1 MSDVNR
7 KFIESLPV
15 SNWEVYTDSGYK
27 NISHSSKT
35 IEYDV
40 YEVILDNNTIIKCA
54 DDHIFIN
61 KDSEQVFA
69 KDSLNQYLITTTG
82 LSQVLSVKSL
92 NYKESMYDLSVDSDA
107 HTYFTNGVLS
117 HNTTVATIILL
128 HYALFNKEKRIALL
142 ANKGDAAREILDRI
156 QIAFENLPKWMQS
169 GVVLWNKGSIEF
181 ENGSRIIAASS
192 SSSSIRGKSM
202 SFVYIDEC
210 VGKNSLIQVRNKNG
224 FIFNITI
231 GEFYNLLA
239 TENNTSDYLIKNNN
253 YQVLTKNGFQ
263 NIDGIKKSCSKEN
276 LNIYFDDETIF
287 TCTEYHF
294 IEKDYMF
301 IPVCLLNVG
310 DYINDRK
317 IIQIRQNKNNIEV
330 YDLLNVANGNAY
342 ITDGINSHNC
352 AFLDN
357 WTDFYASVFPTLTSG
372 EKTKMLFTSCVTK
385 DTYVYTDNGIQQ
397 VSEFV
402 DDTKNGLYEIPQY
415 SVYGHNKLRIGN
427 LFYNSGYV
435 DTRII
440 KTRSGDVECS
450 LNHKWLCYDNGI
462 LDWKQTKDLVVGD
475 YLIEQVGQECY
486 GNDTDISDFNTIQN
500 KITTNL
506 AFMLGVYLK
515 TKNFA
520 EFFFNLVYP
529 DMDEFIKYY
538 CANIFEVPLRI
549 LKSPKDIQ
557 EAWIDGYLGNIKVV
571 ETYNKKLV
579 YQLKSMLTNIGYVC
593 TLEFTTKYILS
604 IGDKHTSLYTNYVP
618 ILEITESKN
627 NVYDFSLPNDE
638 NDIYCHSVTY
648 NNVIGHQT
656 PRGLNHFYEF
666 WEGATKGKVDAAG
679 NLEKN
684 GFFPIF
690 APWYRVPGRGE
701 KFKETILK
709 GINYDYDRFR
719 QEYECISGDSLVTIK
734 SATNQVC
741 NVPISSLPTKNTE
754 YTILTTYGFE
764 TFHGIRKTVSNNNLK
779 FVFSDNTSIITT
791 LNHRFVSSNNTII
804 ASTVSIGDVLSNK
817 VIIDIINDNT
827 NMVMYDI
834 LETES
839 HSYIANGIN
848 NHNCEF
854 LGSSGSLLNATAL
867 KELIAATQ
875 EPIARNDYLTQ
886 YEQPIKDHIY
896 FLIADVSHGKGLD
909 YSAFSVIDVTTI
921 PYRQICVYRNNRIT
935 PADYAS
941 VIKHVGDL
949 YNKAY
954 VLVESNDL
962 GGQVTYILRVEY
974 DYENLLS
981 TESAGRAGKK
991 LSAGF
996 GNSVEDGIR
1005 TTVSTKRI
1013 GCQVLKLL
1021 LEQHKLILWDKNT
1034 IKELQTFSKS
1044 GESYE
1049 AEPGFHDDL
1058 VMGLVMFSYITQDAY
1073 FKDISN
1079 GDVVSQ
1085 LRDLEEDEVTDDLVP
1100 FGIVTSAA
1108 DFLEPRYVKLGNDK
1122 TAWSEH
1128 SSNPFED
1135 YY

>member
-253 YQVLTKNGFQ
+253 YQVLTKSGFQ
-263 NIDGIKKSCSKEN
+263 NIDGIKKSLSKEN

-330 YDLLNVANGNAY
+330 YDLLNVANGNTY

-385 DTYVYTDNGIQQ
+385 DTYVYTDKGIQQ

-402 DDTKNGLYEIPQY
+402 DDTKKGLYEIPQY

-486 GNDTDISDFNTIQN
+486 GNDTDISDFTPDRKYVKKNINFPKNITEDIAYFLGLFIAEGCATNKKGRCNTV
-500 KITTNL
+500 ITCGDDVSF
-506 AFMLGVYLK
+506 AFDNIGLYFSKYDIHYSSGSKEFVQFLMYYGIDI
-515 TKNFA
+515 TKKS
-520 EFFFNLVYP
+520 L
-529 DMDEFIKYY
+529 DK
-538 CANIFEVPLRI
+538 EVPKRI
-549 LKSPKDIQ
+549 LKSPKNIQ
-557 EAWIDGYLGNIKVV
+557 QAWLRGYFDGDGSISGDYVKVTSV
-571 ETYNKKLV
+571 SKKLIIAV
-579 YQLKSMLTNIGYVC
+579 KIMLMNMGIKCSYFVNTSRNYDADIR
-593 TLEFTTKYILS
+593 TINDTHNLEIYSDSAKKYIKEIGSSIQRKKERFINSDTVIRNGSPSDIIPFSKTLFRNENVTGIWSGISKNGEHFSRKFLLS
-604 IGDKHTSLYTNYVP
+604 IKKYIIDNNYFGSDKIKFLYDNFISENLQFVP
-618 ILEITESKN
+618 VKEITESKN
-627 NVYDFSLPNDE
+627 NVYDFSLPDDE

-719 QEYECISGDSLVTIK
+719 QEYECISGDSLVTI
-734 SATNQVC
+734 Q
-741 NVPISSLPTKNTE
+741 L
-754 YTILTTYGFE
+754 
-764 TFHGIRKTVSNNNLK
+764 
-779 FVFSDNTSIITT
+779 DN
-791 LNHRFVSSNNTII
+791 
-804 ASTVSIGDVLSNK
+804 GDIKK
-817 VIIDIINDNT
+817 V
-827 NMVMYDI
+827 
-834 LETES
+834 
-839 HSYIANGIN
+839 
-848 NHNCEF
+848 
-854 LGSSGSLLNATAL
+854 
-867 KELIAATQ
+867 
-875 EPIARNDYLTQ
+875 
-886 YEQPIKDHIY
+886 
-896 FLIADVSHGKGLD
+896 
-909 YSAFSVIDVTTI
+909 
-921 PYRQICVYRNNRIT
+921 
-935 PADYAS
+935 
-941 VIKHVGDL
+941 
-949 YNKAY
+949 
-954 VLVESNDL
+954 
-962 GGQVTYILRVEY
+962 
-974 DYENLLS
+974 
-981 TESAGRAGKK
+981 
-991 LSAGF
+991 
-996 GNSVEDGIR
+996 
-1005 TTVSTKRI
+1005 
-1013 GCQVLKLL
+1013 
-1021 LEQHKLILWDKNT
+1021 T
-1034 IKELQTFSKS
+1034 IKEL
-1044 GESYE
+1044 E
-1049 AEPGFHDDL
+1049 L
-1058 VMGLVMFSYITQDAY
+1058 LCV
-1073 FKDISN
+1073 
-1079 GDVVSQ
+1079 
-1085 LRDLEEDEVTDDLVP
+1085 
-1100 FGIVTSAA
+1100 
-1108 DFLEPRYVKLGNDK
+1108 
-1122 TAWSEH
+1122 
-1128 SSNPFED
+1128 
-1135 YY
+1135 

>member
-69 KDSLNQYLITTTG
+69 KDSLNEFLITTTG

-107 HTYFTNGVLS
+107 HTYFTDGVLS

-385 DTYVYTDNGIQQ
+385 DTYVYTDKGIQQ

-402 DDTKNGLYEIPQY
+402 DDTKKGLYEIPQY

-486 GNDTDISDFNTIQN
+486 GNDTDISDFDNIQN
-500 KITTNL
+500 KMTTNL

-515 TKNFA
+515 TKIFA

-529 DMDEFIKYY
+529 DMHEFIKYY
-538 CANIFEVPLRI
+538 GANIFEVPLRI

-579 YQLKSMLTNIGYVC
+579 YQLKAMLTNIGYVC
-593 TLEFTTKYILS
+593 TLEFATKYILS
-604 IGDKHTSLYTNYVP
+604 IGDKHTGLYTIYVP
-618 ILEITESKN
+618 VKEITESKN
-627 NVYDFSLPNDE
+627 NVYDFSLPDNE
-638 NDIYCHSVTY
+638 NDVYCHSVTY

-719 QEYECISGDSLVTIK
+719 QEYE
-734 SATNQVC
+734 
-741 NVPISSLPTKNTE
+741 
-754 YTILTTYGFE
+754 
-764 TFHGIRKTVSNNNLK
+764 
-779 FVFSDNTSIITT
+779 
-791 LNHRFVSSNNTII
+791 
-804 ASTVSIGDVLSNK
+804 
-817 VIIDIINDNT
+817 
-827 NMVMYDI
+827 
-834 LETES
+834 
-839 HSYIANGIN
+839 
-848 NHNCEF
+848 CEF

-949 YNKAY
+949 YNNAY

-1005 TTVSTKRI
+1005 TTVSTKRL